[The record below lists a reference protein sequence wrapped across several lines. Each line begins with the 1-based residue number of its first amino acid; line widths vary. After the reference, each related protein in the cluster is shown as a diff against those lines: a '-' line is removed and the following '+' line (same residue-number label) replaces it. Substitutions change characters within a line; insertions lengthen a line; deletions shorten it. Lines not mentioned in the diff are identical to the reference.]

1 MRVNKA
7 TVFRILWVTVLVL
20 WCAYIFSNSLTSAVR
35 SSEKSQDVL
44 ASVDGFIKQHNGNL
58 EISHHLIRKAAHF
71 IEFFVLGALLSL
83 FPTVWNLSGKGYPF
97 YTSFVGL
104 VIALTDETLQL
115 FVKGRESSVAD
126 VWLDFS
132 AVIVAHLLYFL
143 FVLLIKRL
151 KHKKS
156 L

>member
-1 MRVNKA
+1 MRVNK
-7 TVFRILWVTVLVL
+7 TIVFRILWVTVLVL
-20 WCAYIFSNSLTSAVR
+20 WCAYIFSNSLTTAER
-35 SSEKSQDVL
+35 SSEKSQSVL
-44 ASVDGFIKQHNGNL
+44 ETVEQIIKQYDEDAEL
-58 EISHHLIRKAAHF
+58 SHHFVRKAAHF
-71 IEFFVLGALLSL
+71 IEFFVLGTLLSL
-83 FPTVWNLSGKGYPF
+83 FPSVWSLSGKGYPL

-132 AVIVAHLLYFL
+132 AVIVAHLLCFL
-143 FVLLIKRL
+143 CVSLIRRII
-151 KHKKS
+151 HKKS